1 MPRARPQAPHFDR
14 VCELRGRPAAQRS
27 SSQVP
32 LRTPYTSL
40 DCIQGKKGGY
50 CRFFV
55 LLVPYRPLAR
65 LPIKLG
71 MLSNHAHLCNGAYL
85 PSKL

>member
-14 VCELRGRPAAQRS
+14 VCALRGRPAAQRS

-40 DCIQGKKGGY
+40 DCIQGKKRGILPVF
-50 CRFFV
+50 RFASA
-55 LLVPYRPLAR
+55 LQAASSASHKAR
-65 LPIKLG
+65 
-71 MLSNHAHLCNGAYL
+71 HALQ
-85 PSKL
+85 PRTSV